1 MGLIRRSILSWVL
14 LIFTGGCI
22 VHTSPS
28 QLAAERATQEAQPP
42 AAVTPTAFLP
52 GQPTSTVTP
61 LPTVTPSVTPVAV
74 PEVWFDPSIPELLRQ
89 KIQFNV
95 QTKLAAS
102 SESAHLRIG
111 AIYVE
116 RGSVDWVYAVVAP
129 FPTVTDGITRDD
141 LRRVWRGERLDLFGG
156 NPLLMSSTTHAAF
169 EALWGPSSGDGVGV
183 IEENELLD
191 YAWETRPSWALIPF
205 EELEPRWKVLRVDG
219 ESPLDKAF
227 NPARYPLVVRF
238 GATEA
243 EKADLVILPGT
254 NRDPEHL
261 TVIVMTGV
269 TALTRATG
277 WQMEQQGMT
286 FPGQDIWPWLRE
298 ADITHISNESSFSP
312 NCPAANPY
320 QTSLI
325 FCSRPEYLQL
335 LEYVG
340 TDVVELTGNHLMDW
354 GAEALEYTLSLLKER
369 GIHYYAAAEN
379 QEASRAPLLL
389 EHNGNKIAFIGCNP
403 SGPPGVWATDYR
415 VGVAHCMDYGWVK
428 DEIQKQLENGY
439 LPIVTLQYH
448 ETYSLAPSPFAVRDF
463 QPLSEA
469 GAAIVSG
476 SQAHYPHGLTFLDGR
491 FIHYGLGNFFFDQM
505 YTPEGSGPR
514 LFNPDE
520 LPIPGTRLEF
530 IDRHIIYEG
539 RHISTEL
546 LTAVLEDYARPRPM
560 TDEERRVFLRDTFK
574 ASGW

>member
-1 MGLIRRSILSWVL
+1 MGVIHKVCLSLGL
-14 LIFTGGCI
+14 LLATSGCI

-28 QLAAERATQEAQPP
+28 QLAKERATQVAEPVQTETAFQPLQ
-42 AAVTPTAFLP
+42 ATPTRTPPPTPRPSPTALSEPEIWFEDFLP
-52 GQPTSTVTP
+52 AQ
-61 LPTVTPSVTPVAV
+61 
-74 PEVWFDPSIPELLRQ
+74 LRQ

-95 QTKLAAS
+95 QTKPAAS
-102 SESAHLRIG
+102 AESAHLRIG
-111 AIYVE
+111 VVHVD
-116 RGSVDWVYAVVAP
+116 RDSVPWIFAVVAP
-129 FPTVTDGITRDD
+129 FPTVTDEISRED
-141 LRRVWRGERLDLFGG
+141 LRRTWRGELVEAF
-156 NPLLMSSTTHAAF
+156 NNQPLMLSPATRAAF
-169 EALWGPSSGDGVGV
+169 EAVWGPASGDGIITV
-183 IEENELLD
+183 EEDELLD
-191 YAWETRPSWALIPF
+191 LAWEQRPAWALVPF
-205 EELEPRWKVLRVDG
+205 EHLEPRWKVLRVDG

-238 GATEA
+238 GVTDP
-243 EKADLVILPGT
+243 EKAGLVILPES
-254 NRDPEHL
+254 NRDPQRL
-261 TVIVMTGV
+261 SVVVMTGV

-298 ADITHISNESSFSP
+298 ADITHISNESPFSP
-312 NCPAANPY
+312 DCPPANPY

-325 FCSRPEYLQL
+325 FCSRPEYIQL

-354 GAEALEYTLSLLKER
+354 GAGALQFTLELLEER

-379 QEASRAPLLL
+379 QDASRAPLLM

-403 SGPPGVWATDYR
+403 AGPPGVWATDSR

-428 DEIQKQLENGY
+428 DEIQQQLAAGY
-439 LPIVTLQYH
+439 IPIVTLQYH
-448 ETYSLAPSPFAVRDF
+448 ETYSLKPSPFAVRDF
-463 QPLSEA
+463 LPLSEA
-469 GAAIVSG
+469 GAVIVSG
-476 SQAHYPHGLTFLDGR
+476 SQAHYPHGLAFVEDRLV
-491 FIHYGLGNFFFDQM
+491 HYGLGNFFFDQM
-505 YTPEGSGPR
+505 YTPEGAGPR
-514 LFNPDE
+514 LFNPEE

-530 IDRHIIYEG
+530 IDRHIIYDG

-574 ASGW
+574 ASDW